1 MDTVQNLAGQWLDR
15 FLDGFTRAAGLIPP
29 PVTLALILI
38 AAVVLAVPRRSWRY
52 FGLFVTVVHELGHAF
67 AALLTGQRLT
77 GIRINSD
84 QSGSTHS
91 LGRGGWR
98 VVWSGFWG
106 YPTPAL
112 VGAVLIWCALN
123 GWHPAA
129 LSVSAVVISLTL
141 LFIRNWYGALVVIA
155 CVLGS
160 GALLLYA
167 SRPVLGYITLVLGIS
182 LLVGAVRDWLNVA
195 SLHMTRRRELASS
208 DAHIL
213 SRRTSIPSGLWLALF
228 GIVIA
233 AAAVFSAWSL
243 QPVLAAALR
252 GPGPV

>member
-1 MDTVQNLAGQWLDR
+1 MGNAQSVAAQWLQR
-15 FLDGFTRAAGLIPP
+15 FLDGFTQAAPLVPSPLTLGLI
-29 PVTLALILI
+29 VA
-38 AAVVLAVPRRSWRY
+38 AAVVLAVPAATWRY

-77 GIRINSD
+77 GIKINSD

-112 VGAVLIWCALN
+112 VGGVLIWCALN

-129 LSVSAVVISLTL
+129 LSVSAVVILLTL
-141 LFIRNWYGALVVIA
+141 LFVRNWYGVAVIFG
-155 CVLGS
+155 CVLVS

-167 SRPVLGYITLVLGIS
+167 DRTTLGYITLVLGIA
-182 LLVGAVRDWLNVA
+182 LVVGAVRDWLNVA
-195 SLHMTRRRELASS
+195 SVHARRRRELASS
-208 DAHIL
+208 DAYIL
-213 SRRTSIPSGLWLALF
+213 YRRTRIPAGLWLALF
-228 GIVIA
+228 GTVIA
-233 AAAVFSAWSL
+233 AAAVFSVLSL
-243 QPVLAAALR
+243 SPVLAGSLR
-252 GPGPV
+252 QLF